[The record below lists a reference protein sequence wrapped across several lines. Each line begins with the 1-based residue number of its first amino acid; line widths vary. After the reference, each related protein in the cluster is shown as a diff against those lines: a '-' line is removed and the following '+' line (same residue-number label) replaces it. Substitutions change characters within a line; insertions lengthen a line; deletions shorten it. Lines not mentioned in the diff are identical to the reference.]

1 MYDVHF
7 EAALSSMYVQLQSN
21 LFFMVGFMCD
31 RPVVLP
37 LISFLMYPPND
48 VSVCVCTHA
57 SIVFLYRLQIFI
69 GRPQ

>member
-31 RPVVLP
+31 RPVVLLS

-48 VSVCVCTHA
+48 VSVFVRAHMH
-57 SIVFLYRLQIFI
+57 
-69 GRPQ
+69 